1 MTILDRI
8 MNDTKELVQK
18 RKREC
23 ELERLMDRPLIG
35 EERRSFLNA
44 LSQPGLS
51 IIAELK
57 KASPS
62 KGLIREDFDIPS
74 MAESYELG
82 GARALSVLTEPN
94 YFQGSL
100 DYLEAAR
107 SIVSLPLL
115 RKDFICDSY
124 QITEAKAYG
133 ADAILLIAA
142 AIDPYLLVD
151 LHHEAKEMGLHCLVE
166 IYDEAELK
174 DLDLSIMDIVG
185 VNNRDLRTF
194 EVDKSHSI
202 RVLST
207 LESRIITVSESGIE
221 SADDLRLLREHDID
235 AALIGETFMRQENPG
250 AHLQQLLVDSNSSD
264 DSK

>member
-8 MNDTKELVQK
+8 MDDTKELVQK
-18 RKREC
+18 RKRDVEVD
-23 ELERLMDRPLIG
+23 LLKDRPLIG
-35 EERRSFLNA
+35 EARRSFHEA
-44 LSQPGLS
+44 LSGDSLS

-62 KGLIREDFDIPS
+62 KGLIREDFNIPEL
-74 MAESYELG
+74 AESYEKG
-82 GARALSVLTEPN
+82 GASALSVLTEPN

-107 SIVSLPLL
+107 SSVSLPLL

-124 QITEAKAYG
+124 QLTEAKAYG

-142 AIDPYLLVD
+142 AIDPYLLID
-151 LHHEAKEMGLHCLVE
+151 LHHEARSLDLHCLVE
-166 IYDEAELK
+166 IYDETELQE
-174 DLDLSIMDIVG
+174 LDLSIMDIIG

-202 RVLST
+202 RVLSK
-207 LESRIITVSESGIE
+207 LEDRLITVSESGIE
-221 SADDLRLLREHDID
+221 SAEDLYLLREHEID
-235 AALIGETFMRQENPG
+235 AALIGETFMRQPDPG
-250 AHLQQLLVDSNSSD
+250 AHLEHLLVDSNSPR
-264 DSK
+264 